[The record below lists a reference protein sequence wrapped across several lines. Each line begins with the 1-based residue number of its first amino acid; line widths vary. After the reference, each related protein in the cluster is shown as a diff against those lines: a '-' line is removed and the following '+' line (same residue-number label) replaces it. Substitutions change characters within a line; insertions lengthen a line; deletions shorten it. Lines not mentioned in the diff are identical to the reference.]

1 MADERINA
9 EASVKF
15 FVGVSSA
22 GIGFIFTA
30 TTFLQQHGFFQQPV
44 QRGPGGMPQPP
55 QHILEVLFGFTSLV
69 LFVISVSAGGIFYVC
84 GTSKNYMGRAGAE
97 ERLYKLAE
105 RCAFFG
111 FLGLWFMS
119 IAALV
124 LLGSQLLS
132 WWSGPLLH
140 WLHAPK

>member
-30 TTFLQQHGFFQQPV
+30 TTFLQQHGFFQQSV
-44 QRGPGGMPQPP
+44 QRGLPKPP
-55 QHILEVLFGFTSLV
+55 QHFLEVLFGFASLV
-69 LFVISVSAGGIFYVC
+69 IFVISVIVGGLFYEC
-84 GTSKNYMGRAGAE
+84 GTNKTYMGRAGAE

-111 FLGLWFMS
+111 FS
-119 IAALV
+119 AY
-124 LLGSQLLS
+124 GS
-132 WWSGPLLH
+132 
-140 WLHAPK
+140 